1 MYNFALSCTSNVEV
15 FLHRN
20 RDLLKIFGKIF
31 EIFVIK
37 SSELTVKLANT
48 M

>member
-1 MYNFALSCTSNVEV
+1 MLKFSYTETDSIANTHSD
-15 FLHRN
+15 

-37 SSELTVKLANT
+37 SKLENT